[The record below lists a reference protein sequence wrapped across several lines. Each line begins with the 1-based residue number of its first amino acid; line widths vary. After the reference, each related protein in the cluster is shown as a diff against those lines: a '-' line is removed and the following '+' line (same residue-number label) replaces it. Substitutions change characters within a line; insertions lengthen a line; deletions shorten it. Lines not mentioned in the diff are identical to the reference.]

1 MFSNN
6 PKVAS
11 FYPTAKKTNHFN
23 NYQNANF
30 INQNVGNQN
39 FANQTVNNELN
50 FINNNY
56 NSVSDSVELALIT
69 VNLNYPRFKS
79 MNVHEVETYIKNMA
93 INNAYDNKKY
103 LLALNILLNEAK
115 KMQQNLIIK
124 QNIPQNEKSKINN
137 NSIDF
142 NNVAVIEPD
151 EFNLDI
157 NSQMTTQ
164 ITPQP
169 NFFIKQDFTNQSN
182 VSQPKFAIKQNRNL
196 DLSTFHGNPFGVTKI
211 TNNNPVSSVRP
222 INRMNDNL
230 SNFNTSINNNDNT
243 SNYQT
248 ATNFASDDFSDN
260 FSNNFSQ
267 RSLSTSNIIKQGS
280 FIQNTSTV
288 FASGGKRR
296 TSNLD
301 VGSSNNYLSF
311 Q

>member
-30 INQNVGNQN
+30 INQNLGNQ
-39 FANQTVNNELN
+39 TINNELN
-50 FINNNY
+50 FINNNN
-56 NSVSDSVELALIT
+56 NSMSDSVELALIT
-69 VNLNYPRFKS
+69 VNLNYARFKS
-79 MNVHEVETYIKNMA
+79 MNMYELETYIKNMT
-93 INNAYDNKKY
+93 INNTYDNKKY
-103 LLALNILLNEAK
+103 FLALNILLNELK
-115 KMQQNLIIK
+115 KIQQNLIIK
-124 QNIPQNEKSKINN
+124 QNISQNEKSKINN

-157 NSQMTTQ
+157 NSQ
-164 ITPQP
+164 INHSVPP
-169 NFFIKQDFTNQSN
+169 SNFFIKQDFINQSN
-182 VSQPKFAIKQNRNL
+182 VSQPKLAIKQNRNL
-196 DLSTFHGNPFGVTKI
+196 DLSTFHGNPYGVTKI
-211 TNNNPVSSVRP
+211 TNNNPASSVRP
-222 INRMNDNL
+222 INKTNDNIT
-230 SNFNTSINNNDNT
+230 NFNTTINNNDN
-243 SNYQT
+243 SSYYET
-248 ATNFASDDFSDN
+248 ATNFVSDDFSNN

-267 RSLSTSNIIKQGS
+267 RSFTTSNIIKQGS
-280 FIQNTSTV
+280 FIQNPSTV

-311 Q
+311 

>member
-30 INQNVGNQN
+30 INQNLGNQN
-39 FANQTVNNELN
+39 LNNEFN
-50 FINNNY
+50 SINNN
-56 NSVSDSVELALIT
+56 NSLSDSVELALIT

-79 MNVHEVETYIKNMA
+79 MNMYELETYIKNMT

-103 LLALNILLNEAK
+103 FLALNILLNEAK
-115 KMQQNLIIK
+115 KIQQSLVIK
-124 QNIPQNEKSKINN
+124 QNISQNEKSKIEPKIN

-157 NSQMTTQ
+157 KSEINKP
-164 ITPQP
+164 TPQT
-169 NFFIKQDFTNQSN
+169 NFFIKQDFTNQTN

-222 INRMNDNL
+222 INRTNENI
-230 SNFNTSINNNDNT
+230 SNFNTTINNNDN
-243 SNYQT
+243 SSYYET
-248 ATNFASDDFSDN
+248 ATNFASNDFSDN
-260 FSNNFSQ
+260 FSQ
-267 RSLSTSNIIKQGS
+267 RSLTTSNIIKQGS
-280 FIQNTSTV
+280 LIQNPST

-301 VGSSNNYLSF
+301 VGSSNNYLTF

>member
-30 INQNVGNQN
+30 INQNLGNQN
-39 FANQTVNNELN
+39 VNNEFN
-50 FINNNY
+50 FINNN
-56 NSVSDSVELALIT
+56 SLSDSVELALIT

-79 MNVHEVETYIKNMA
+79 MNMYELETYIKNMA

-103 LLALNILLNEAK
+103 FLALNILLNEAK
-115 KMQQNLIIK
+115 KIQQSLIIK
-124 QNIPQNEKSKINN
+124 QNISQNEKSKIEPKIN

-157 NSQMTTQ
+157 NSE
-164 ITPQP
+164 INKPTPQS
-169 NFFIKQDFTNQSN
+169 NFFIKQDFTNQTN
-182 VSQPKFAIKQNRNL
+182 VSQPKFTIKQNRNL

-222 INRMNDNL
+222 INRTNENI
-230 SNFNTSINNNDNT
+230 SNFNTTINNNDN
-243 SNYQT
+243 SSYYET
-248 ATNFASDDFSDN
+248 ATNFASNDFSDN
-260 FSNNFSQ
+260 FSQ
-267 RSLSTSNIIKQGS
+267 RSLTTSNIIKQDS
-280 FIQNTSTV
+280 FIQNPSTV

-301 VGSSNNYLSF
+301 VGSSNNYLTF

>member
-30 INQNVGNQN
+30 INQNLGNQN
-39 FANQTVNNELN
+39 VNNEFN
-50 FINNNY
+50 FINNN
-56 NSVSDSVELALIT
+56 SLSDSVELALIT

-79 MNVHEVETYIKNMA
+79 MNIYELETYIKNMA

-103 LLALNILLNEAK
+103 FLALNILLNEAK
-115 KMQQNLIIK
+115 KIQQSLIIK
-124 QNIPQNEKSKINN
+124 QNISQNEKSKIEPKIN

-157 NSQMTTQ
+157 NSE
-164 ITPQP
+164 INKPTPQS
-169 NFFIKQDFTNQSN
+169 NFFIKQDFTNQTN
-182 VSQPKFAIKQNRNL
+182 VSQPKFTIKQNRNL

-222 INRMNDNL
+222 INRTNENI
-230 SNFNTSINNNDNT
+230 SNFNTTINNNDN
-243 SNYQT
+243 SSYYET
-248 ATNFASDDFSDN
+248 ATNFASNDFSDN
-260 FSNNFSQ
+260 FSQ
-267 RSLSTSNIIKQGS
+267 RSLTTSNIIKQDS
-280 FIQNTSTV
+280 FIQNPSTV

-301 VGSSNNYLSF
+301 VGSSNNYLTF